1 MIKNVNL
8 AISIQY
14 IVVNSEVFMYNHII
28 RIVLLL
34 FICILCTS
42 CYKTITETKI
52 EYILPEIPEA
62 IISPCD
68 TIHVNTSITTN
79 GDLLMAYISLQSSYI
94 ICASKITSI
103 ANILQSYNSIYTVA
117 PVEDS
122 DKSE

>member
-1 MIKNVNL
+1 
-8 AISIQY
+8 
-14 IVVNSEVFMYNHII
+14 MYSHII
-28 RIVLLL
+28 RTVLLL
-34 FICILCTS
+34 FICFLCTS

-62 IISPCD
+62 LISQCD
-68 TIHVNTSITTN
+68 TIPVNTSITTN

-117 PVEDS
+117 SADDS
-122 DKSE
+122 RKSE